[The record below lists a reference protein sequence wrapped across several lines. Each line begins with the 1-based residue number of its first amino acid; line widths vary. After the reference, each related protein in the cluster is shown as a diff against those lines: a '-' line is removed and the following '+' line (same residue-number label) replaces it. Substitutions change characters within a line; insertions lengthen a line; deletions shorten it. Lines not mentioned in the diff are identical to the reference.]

1 MVMAIRV
8 VMVMAMAMVI
18 AITEGRGNACFYI
31 CGIMMMVIVMMT
43 VIEKVINDF
52 NTSKC

>member
-18 AITEGRGNACFYI
+18 AITEGRGNVCFYI
-31 CGIMMMVIVMMT
+31 CGIMMTVIVMVIV
-43 VIEKVINDF
+43 KVINDF
-52 NTSKC
+52 NASKC

>member
-31 CGIMMMVIVMMT
+31 CGIMMMVI
-43 VIEKVINDF
+43 EKVINDF
-52 NTSKC
+52 NASKC